1 MNEGKNTELHD
12 FPAPNPPSPTLN
24 KSNQSLTSFN
34 KQYDVSLRWRKPVL
48 SVYTRHS
55 ADCKYVRNRLYRR
68 CSCPKWIGGRADH
81 KRFRKSAG
89 TRHWDIAEKY
99 QLRLEEAW
107 IKGLPPFS
115 GSPEYA
121 ETQTMDPAAEQRPA
135 VATPALVEAI
145 VCSAS
150 FEEVSP
156 LQLAM
161 PRIAVETAVEAY
173 MADARS
179 RELRSS
185 TISKLETTFRR
196 QFLGWTKAKG
206 LDYLDE
212 IDLDALL
219 TFRTTWK
226 DEGMSK
232 QKKQERLIGFFRECT
247 KRSYISQNPA
257 AGMRK
262 IKFVQIPTDYF
273 TCEEFER
280 IIAATYIC
288 GDDNGYRVDEN
299 RTRLRAITLLLRWGG
314 LRIGDAVTLERS
326 RLHKD
331 SILLYQAKTGTP
343 VYVPLPPHVLETL
356 NTVPSG
362 LAPNPRYFFWSGNGD
377 PKTAVSHWQRS
388 YRRLFK
394 LTDIVE
400 PDGKKKRCHPHMF
413 RDTFAVEM
421 LLAGVPIDQVSLLL
435 GHSSVR
441 ITERNYSPFVKARQI
456 QLQESVRAAWKPNLL
471 STVKRPLS
479 IRRATNNISS

>member
-1 MNEGKNTELHD
+1 
-12 FPAPNPPSPTLN
+12 
-24 KSNQSLTSFN
+24 
-34 KQYDVSLRWRKPVL
+34 
-48 SVYTRHS
+48 
-55 ADCKYVRNRLYRR
+55 
-68 CSCPKWIGGRADH
+68 
-81 KRFRKSAG
+81 
-89 TRHWDIAEKY
+89 
-99 QLRLEEAW
+99 
-107 IKGLPPFS
+107 
-115 GSPEYA
+115 
-121 ETQTMDPAAEQRPA
+121 
-135 VATPALVEAI
+135 
-145 VCSAS
+145 
-150 FEEVSP
+150 
-156 LQLAM
+156 
-161 PRIAVETAVEAY
+161 
-173 MADARS
+173 MADARG

-185 TISKLETTFRR
+185 TISKFETTFRR
-196 QFLGWTKAKG
+196 QFLGWTKAQG

-226 DEGMSK
+226 DEGISK
-232 QKKQERLIGFFRECT
+232 QKKQERVIGFFRECAN
-247 KRSYISQNPA
+247 RGYISRNPTT
-257 AGMRK
+257 GMRK
-262 IKFVQIPTDYF
+262 IQFVQIPTGYF
-273 TCEEFER
+273 TCEEFEQ

-288 GDDNGYRVDEN
+288 GDDNGYRIDEN

-314 LRIGDAVTLERS
+314 LRIGDVVTLERS

-331 SILLYQAKTGTP
+331 SILLYQAKTGLP
-343 VYVPLPPHVLETL
+343 VYVPLPHHVVEVL
-356 NTVPSG
+356 NAVPPG
-362 LAPNPRYFFWSGNGD
+362 LKPNPRYFFWSGNGD

-400 PDGKKKRCHPHMF
+400 LDGKKKRCHPHMF

-479 IRRATNNISS
+479 IRRATNNMSS